1 MAVRNRR
8 SKKAP
13 KSKRRMPGTVR
24 PISRTSPKGRIA
36 LLMMEGGHTYAAM
49 AKKTRTTIHNIYKH
63 ARELRAR
70 GFKTVGR
77 KGGVV
82 RLLASAKRVFAS

>member
-1 MAVRNRR
+1 
-8 SKKAP
+8 
-13 KSKRRMPGTVR
+13 MPGTVR
-24 PISRTSPKGRIA
+24 PISRKSPKGKA
-36 LLMMEGGHTYAAM
+36 AALMMEGKHTYAAM

-70 GFKTVGR
+70 GFKTTSR

-82 RLLASAKRVFAS
+82 RLLASAKKIFAS